1 MNNEKL
7 REAVWR
13 AMELQCEIRGYAA
26 PVDVLMGIGI
36 LSQKDYES
44 WRFGQ
49 VRYLEEVCRCN
60 LSKLSLVLR
69 EMRAYA
75 QMKGLKPSLT
85 SYVRWG
91 KKAQGGG
98 KEKLQFSKSGRPE
111 IERMYATHFVDQ
123 VCIAKLE
130 EVCV

>member
-7 REAVWR
+7 RETVR
-13 AMELQCEIRGYAA
+13 TEMDTQCKLRGYVA

-36 LSQKDYES
+36 LSKKDYES

-49 VRYLEEVCRCN
+49 VRYLEAVCGCN

-69 EMRAYA
+69 EIRAYA
-75 QMKGLKPSLT
+75 RMKGLKPSLA

-91 KKAQGGG
+91 KKSCGSG
-98 KEKLQFSKSGRPE
+98 KEKLQFSKSGKPE
-111 IERMYATHFVDQ
+111 LEGWYATHFVDQ
-123 VCIAKLE
+123 SGVAQLKE
-130 EVCV
+130 DSQ